1 MFIKFR
7 SHLTHG
13 RVPGTRER
21 GSVTL
26 ENIIIY
32 PAVMIFI
39 FGFFQFA
46 LWLHAKDLAHGAA
59 TAAYYESRVLNGTA
73 AQGQAAGQNL
83 IDGAGGTINGS
94 TVTVTRTAT
103 TVVATVTGSTT
114 MMIPGWPGSSLSETV
129 TGPIERFV
137 AP

>member
-13 RVPGTRER
+13 CVPGKRER

-46 LWLHAKDLAHGAA
+46 LWLHAKDVAHGAA

-83 IDGAGGTINGS
+83 IDGAGGTISGS